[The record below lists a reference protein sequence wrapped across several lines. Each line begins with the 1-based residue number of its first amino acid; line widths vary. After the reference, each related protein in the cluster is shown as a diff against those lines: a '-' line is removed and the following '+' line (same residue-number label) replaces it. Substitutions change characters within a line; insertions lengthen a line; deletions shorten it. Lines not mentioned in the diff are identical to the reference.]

1 MRPNFLYPVKCTRDS
16 FFRAWIEFLAPFHKL
31 TSRERDVAAR
41 IIQQYFKLRER
52 CSDPVLLRELL
63 WSQQSRK
70 DMRDSLGMSQANFQ
84 MVLKSLRE
92 ANILV
97 DGDLNKAYIP
107 NMSDEP
113 RFMMCVMYDWSTPQN
128 PVDGKEQDR

>member
-1 MRPNFLYPVKCTRDS
+1 MRPNFLYPVKCTEES
-16 FFRAWIEFLAPFHKL
+16 FYRMWIEFLAPFHKL

-41 IIQQYFKLRER
+41 IIQQYFMLRER
-52 CSDPVLLRELL
+52 VKDPVLLKELL

-70 DMRDSLGMSQANFQ
+70 DMRDSLGMSRENFQ

-92 ANILV
+92 ANVLV

-107 NMSDEP
+107 NKGSEP
-113 RFMMCVMYDWSTPQN
+113 RFAMCVLYDWSSDTN
-128 PVDGKEQDR
+128 RVDEAKQG